1 MELWAGKVL
10 LNNRDWV
17 TYWRTSSWYHLILVW
32 FKLRILFLLL
42 QHRHGI
48 ALHLLS
54 DWINSPLIPFLSLYV
69 SIQQQVTV
77 PRKFF
82 CRLLRYN
89 IINISSRL
97 SCQPKSTVKNI
108 QHANF
113 RCKSHTIENCV
124 HIGCWL
130 NWKVVTLL
138 GGTGDDN
145 KYCNLESQ
153 FHI

>member
-32 FKLRILFLLL
+32 LKLRILFLLL
-42 QHRHGI
+42 QHLHGI

-54 DWINSPLIPFLSLYV
+54 NWINSPLIPFLSLYV

-89 IINISSRL
+89 IIINISSRL

-108 QHANF
+108 YVNPCQHANF
-113 RCKSHTIENCV
+113 RCKSHTIKNIVSISAVEDSSVGLTGKCLFF
-124 HIGCWL
+124 GDCCW
-130 NWKVVTLL
+130 
-138 GGTGDDN
+138 
-145 KYCNLESQ
+145 C
-153 FHI
+153 